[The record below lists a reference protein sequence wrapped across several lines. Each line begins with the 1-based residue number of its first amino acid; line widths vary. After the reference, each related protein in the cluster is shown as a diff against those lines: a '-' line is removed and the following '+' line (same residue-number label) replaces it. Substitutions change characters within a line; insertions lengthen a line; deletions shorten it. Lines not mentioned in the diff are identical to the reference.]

1 MRLEGISNVMTNF
14 GKCCN
19 PIPGDNMVGFI
30 TRGRGM
36 TVHRVICSSL
46 PLLNKESDRLIP
58 VEWEVGR
65 NDLFNVR
72 LKITGQDRKGLVKD
86 MTECISK
93 LNVNMTS
100 VDIKVK
106 DAVAIAFLIIQVNN
120 LKQLDRVI
128 RFVSKIKNIDHI
140 ERSNLN

>member
-1 MRLEGISNVMTNF
+1 
-14 GKCCN
+14 
-19 PIPGDNMVGFI
+19 
-30 TRGRGM
+30 
-36 TVHRVICSSL
+36 
-46 PLLNKESDRLIP
+46 
-58 VEWEVGR
+58 
-65 NDLFNVR
+65 
-72 LKITGQDRKGLVKD
+72 

-128 RFVSKIKNIDHI
+128 RFVSKIKSIDHI
-140 ERSNLN
+140 ERSNIN